1 MRQLPLPPGPKA
13 RIPGADW
20 LNVFPHRNPLP
31 FVTMMAREFGDIVHH
46 RAGRQHIILLSHPD
60 LIREVLVGDSQAFA
74 KSRVMQRT
82 KVLLGEGLLTSEGE
96 FHMRQRRL
104 MQPAFHRQR
113 LPGYG
118 AIMVNAAARLREQ
131 WPSGVAID
139 VHQEMMRL
147 TVAIVAE
154 ALFSSVV
161 DTEAA
166 EIGAAVT
173 SLLNLFPF
181 MVLPF
186 SEWLEKLPIGP
197 ARKAARAVERLD
209 ATIYRMIEA
218 RRANRARP
226 DDLLTM
232 LLEARDTEGD
242 GGGMTDR
249 QLRDECMTLF
259 VAGHETTAV
268 ALTWTWYLL
277 SQHSEVEA
285 RLHAEIDSVLGNRLP
300 TTDDFPRLVYTEMVL
315 AESMRIFPPA
325 WTLARTALQPLE
337 IRGYRVPR
345 GSLLMMSQ
353 WVMHRDPRYFPDPER
368 FDPERWTRD
377 ARGARPKYSYFPF
390 GGGPRQCIGEGFAW
404 MEGVLLL
411 ATIAQRWTMRLVPGH
426 PVEPQ
431 PRITLRPRFGMK
443 MVLERRKPA
452 PDIVTRPAAG
462 ERVHVANAPASS
474 PVS

>member
-1 MRQLPLPPGPKA
+1 MPKAPLPPGPKP
-13 RIPGADW
+13 RFPGADW
-20 LNVFPHRNPLP
+20 LNVLPRRDPLA
-31 FVTMMAREFGDIVHH
+31 FVTRLAREFGDIAHH

-60 LIREVLVGDSQAFA
+60 LIRDVLVGDSQAFA

-113 LPGYG
+113 LPGY
-118 AIMVNAAARLREQ
+118 ADLMVKAAARMREQ
-131 WPSGVAID
+131 WPAGVPVDI
-139 VHQEMMRL
+139 HQEMMRL
-147 TVAIVAE
+147 TVAIVAG
-154 ALFSSVV
+154 ALFSSEV

-166 EIGAAVT
+166 EIGAAV
-173 SLLNLFPF
+173 SALLNLFPF

-186 SEWLEKLPIGP
+186 SEWLEKLPVGP
-197 ARKAARAVERLD
+197 SRKAARAVQRLG
-209 ATIYRMIEA
+209 ATIYRMIES
-218 RRANRARP
+218 RRSHPQRP
-226 DDLLTM
+226 DDLLSM

-242 GGGMTDR
+242 GGRMTDR

-277 SQHSEVEA
+277 SQYPDVEA
-285 RLHAEIDSVLGNRLP
+285 RLHAEIDSALGKRLP
-300 TTDDFPRLVYTEMVL
+300 NADDLPRLTYTEMVL
-315 AESMRIFPPA
+315 AESMRVFPPA
-325 WTLARTALQPLE
+325 WTVARTALRPLE

-353 WVMHRDPRYFPDPER
+353 WVMHRHPQYFPDPES
-368 FDPERWTRD
+368 FAPERWTRE
-377 ARGARPKYSYFPF
+377 ARAARPKFCYFPF

-411 ATIAQRWTMRLVPGH
+411 ATIAQRWTMRMVPGH

-443 MVLERRKPA
+443 MVLEPR
-452 PDIVTRPAAG
+452 TGAG
-462 ERVHVANAPASS
+462 DRISQPPIFASA
-474 PVS
+474 VN